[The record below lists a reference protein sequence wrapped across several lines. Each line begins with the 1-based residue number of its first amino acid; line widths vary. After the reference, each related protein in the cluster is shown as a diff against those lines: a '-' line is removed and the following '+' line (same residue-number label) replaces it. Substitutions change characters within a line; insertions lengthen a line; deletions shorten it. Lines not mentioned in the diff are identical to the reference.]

1 VRSPTLNSITFDKVS
16 PRRRRRWG
24 FVYAIDPP
32 YYDGFEPEDNGKIV
46 EFTLYFRGLVAAT
59 TNDQL
64 FDLKLVVLG
73 DDEVALDQL
82 DIIVVVPGT
91 SY

>member
-1 VRSPTLNSITFDKVS
+1 M
-16 PRRRRRWG
+16 
-24 FVYAIDPP
+24 
-32 YYDGFEPEDNGKIV
+32 
-46 EFTLYFRGLVAAT
+46 VAAT

-64 FDLKLVVLG
+64 FDLQLVVLG
-73 DDEVALDQL
+73 DDSVALDKL

>member
-1 VRSPTLNSITFDKVS
+1 LISITFDKVS
-16 PRRRRRWG
+16 LAIEGDTWG

-32 YYDGFEPEDNGKIV
+32 YYDGFAPEDNGEIV
-46 EFTLYFRGLVAAT
+46 EFTLYFRGMVAAT
-59 TNDQL
+59 TNDQSFNL
-64 FDLKLVVLG
+64 ELVVLG
-73 DDEVALDQL
+73 DDEVALDKL